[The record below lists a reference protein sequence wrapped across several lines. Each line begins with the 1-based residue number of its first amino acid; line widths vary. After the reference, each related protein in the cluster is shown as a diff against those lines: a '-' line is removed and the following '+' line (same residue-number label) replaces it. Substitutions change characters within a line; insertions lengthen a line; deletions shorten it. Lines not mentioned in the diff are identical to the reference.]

1 MPGELSF
8 IIKFRSELT
17 AEKIFRLLEFN
28 LAVILKK
35 CVKPDTLSMRINDP
49 VTLADKKEN
58 CPEMISQNEKNFQ
71 NTLDIAAAIR

>member
-1 MPGELSF
+1 
-8 IIKFRSELT
+8 
-17 AEKIFRLLEFN
+17 
-28 LAVILKK
+28 
-35 CVKPDTLSMRINDP
+35 MRINDP

>member
-1 MPGELSF
+1 M
-8 IIKFRSELT
+8 
-17 AEKIFRLLEFN
+17 EFN

-58 CPEMISQNEKNFQ
+58 LCPEMISQNEKNFQ
-71 NTLDIAAAIR
+71 NTLDIAVAIRLASF